1 MKTKFTNKTMRVL
14 LIVISTVCLVACGL
28 NGTQQPQAKEKTVSL
43 EEKIDSK
50 QQYIVITK
58 DFVDNPNSNNEAAN
72 YTEEYS
78 NFMYGHQYTLKQ
90 QSLTFNN
97 YGRTKHVS
105 LIFERINETTK

>member
-58 DFVDNPNSNNEAAN
+58 DVDDNDEAAK
-72 YTEEYS
+72 YTEERS
-78 NFMYGHQYTLKQ
+78 NFMYSQHYKLTQ
-90 QSLTFNN
+90 QNVAFNK
-97 YGRTKHVS
+97 YGRTNHVS
-105 LIFERINETTK
+105 LIFERINESTK